1 MSKSIVYSLVLVFV
15 LMGVF
20 GLAFRV
26 QRVEA
31 SGTIYIR
38 ANGLVEGTDNITN
51 ANNVSYTFTD
61 DINDSIIVER
71 SNIIIDGAGYTLQGL
86 GFGNGFYWS
95 GINNV
100 TIKNT
105 NIKNFGTG
113 IYLYSSSHNTISG
126 NNITANN
133 GYGIRLD
140 SFSNS
145 SISGNKITNN
155 RYGVW
160 LDSSSNSRF
169 YHNNLID
176 NTYQVYFE
184 SDYANVWDDGYS
196 SGGNYWSDYTG
207 VDLDHDGI
215 GDTEH
220 VINENNTDNYPL
232 MGMFSDFKATSE
244 HHVQTIC
251 NSTISGFQFNG
262 TAITFDVSG
271 ENDNAGFCRICIP
284 KALMNETY
292 RVLVNGTEI
301 LPAPLPLP
309 CSNNTHTYLYFT
321 YNHSTQEVIIIPEFP
336 SLIILPLFMIAT
348 LLAVIVINKKMV
360 WKGINS

>member
-38 ANGLVEGTDNITN
+38 ANGLVEGTDKITN

-113 IYLYSSSHNTISG
+113 
-126 NNITANN
+126 
-133 GYGIRLD
+133 
-140 SFSNS
+140 
-145 SISGNKITNN
+145 
-155 RYGVW
+155 VW

-184 SDYANVWDDGYS
+184 SDYANVWDDGYP
-196 SGGNYWSDYTG
+196 SGGNYWSDYAG